1 MATFYEARASGRLFN
16 LLLKEDAGGWLIS
29 YDEPAAPFLVHW
41 PALGEQFI
49 RAQTPPEYEK
59 YTCDAASTPA
69 RKYRL
74 EMISPLLADNT
85 CITDKKTRKA
95 KAQEI
100 AEKYAVSI
108 RRVLRVYYRY
118 LATRVLT
125 AEKRRSPVDKPDF
138 DWAIRTFY
146 YSSKRL
152 SLRAA
157 YESMLLAKY
166 SDPKGGLKD
175 HYPSWRSFERYYYAR
190 GYNRDPGRFIA
201 REGKSAY
208 ERNRRPIR
216 GTVKGWRTSVGSYQ
230 MDATQ
235 ADIYLVSRSDR
246 STVIGRPYIYLAVD
260 TASQIIAGV
269 YIGFDAGLK
278 SVISCLANAARDKKE
293 FCAEYGIDIAEEQWP
308 SKGIPYEI
316 ITDQGR
322 EFIGEGMDSF
332 CMRYGTERHVLP
344 PFRPDQ
350 KGIVEKTFDLLQARY
365 KPLLR
370 GKGVIEADAQERWA
384 ADYRK
389 QAVLTIDEFTAVVIH
404 CIINLNSGRLLASG
418 KTASQT
424 WMHMPN
430 RLLQVD
436 SEEVYH
442 MGLTQLEAK
451 VSRKGIGHNGFWY
464 APNPE
469 CQLRIGDKCR
479 IAVDSDHID
488 TIFIVVNNRFYPC
501 SLTPACQEYLG
512 IDAVEAQ
519 VIKQQISIRRKRNE
533 VSELNA
539 NIQLMDSITNIVN
552 HAMEG
557 HFPR

>member
-1 MATFYEARASGRLFN
+1 MAAFYQARASGRLFN

-59 YTCDAASTPA
+59 YACDAASTPA

-166 SDPKGGLKD
+166 SDAKGGLKD

-208 ERNRRPIR
+208 ERNRRPIW
-216 GTVKGWRTSVGSYQ
+216 GTAKGWRTSIGSYQ

-293 FCAEYGIDIAEEQWP
+293 FCAEYGIDIAEEQSVAIRAAEEKAVEWKQEKLAAGRKEAAISRLEETERSIIKSLVEDRKQVDTLIERVRRMKDDICAGKIDADAADAEIASVEESVEDTMVTEEVRRQTVKAFIKLLRQQDFTVEKPVLVEEGSESYVKFTAQRP
-308 SKGIPYEI
+308 SGNRAVCRFDNHGKVRYKF
-316 ITDQGR
+316 DQY
-322 EFIGEGMDSF
+322 EGMSCLKDIQTVQTELERVYSVKLSDE
-332 CMRYGTERHVLP
+332 RVLWENPNRITKDADQIPGGGTM
-344 PFRPDQ
+344 
-350 KGIVEKTFDLLQARY
+350 A
-365 KPLLR
+365 R
-370 GKGVIEADAQERWA
+370 GK
-384 ADYRK
+384 
-389 QAVLTIDEFTAVVIH
+389 
-404 CIINLNSGRLLASG
+404 
-418 KTASQT
+418 
-424 WMHMPN
+424 
-430 RLLQVD
+430 
-436 SEEVYH
+436 
-442 MGLTQLEAK
+442 
-451 VSRKGIGHNGFWY
+451 
-464 APNPE
+464 
-469 CQLRIGDKCR
+469 
-479 IAVDSDHID
+479 
-488 TIFIVVNNRFYPC
+488 
-501 SLTPACQEYLG
+501 
-512 IDAVEAQ
+512 
-519 VIKQQISIRRKRNE
+519 
-533 VSELNA
+533 
-539 NIQLMDSITNIVN
+539 
-552 HAMEG
+552 
-557 HFPR
+557 